1 MPFKKIRNLKKTGA
15 YILLDSLIRNE
26 AKHIFGYPG
35 GAILPVYD
43 ELYLWEQE
51 NLINHILTRHEQGAI
66 HAADGYARS
75 TGNVGVCFAT
85 SGPGATNLITGIANA
100 QMDSIP
106 LIIITG
112 QVGRNFIGTDAFQE
126 IDIFGITLP
135 IVKHSYVVRDPN
147 QISKIIAEAF
157 YIAQNGRPGPV
168 LIDIPKDVGLEEIE
182 NYKPIQQKHIIK
194 LKGYRFKYQTN
205 RLQIKQILSY
215 IKQASQ
221 PLLYVGGGAIIS
233 NSHNELKEFIKI
245 FQIPITTT
253 LMGKGAFD
261 ELNELSLGMLGMHGT
276 AYANFSVNE
285 CDLLIALGARFDDR
299 VTGKLEEFACHAQV
313 IHIDIDPAEIN
324 KNRNSQVDL
333 AGDVKIILEELVKE
347 QINHSKID
355 LDQTLPWRKR
365 INKWKEIYPLLIPI
379 NNDFISPQEI
389 INNLTN
395 LIPNGFFTTDVG
407 QHQMWSA
414 QFIKCKP
421 RHWVSSAGLGTMG
434 FGLPAAIGIQIA
446 FPHKKVIVITGD
458 SSFQMNL
465 QELGTIAQYNLP
477 IKIIIINN
485 RWQGMVR
492 QWQESFYGERYSHS
506 NMEKGSP
513 NFSLIANAYGIKS
526 IKIEKIIL
534 LKEKLEQLLKSK
546 GANLIDVI
554 VKDNENCYPMVA
566 PGKNNSQ
573 MLGLFKRNLNT
584 KKI

>member
-1 MPFKKIRNLKKTGA
+1 MPLKKIKNSKKTGA
-15 YILLDSLIRNE
+15 YVLLDSLVRNE
-26 AKHIFGYPG
+26 TKHIFGYPG
-35 GAILPVYD
+35 GAILPLYD
-43 ELYLWEQE
+43 ELFLWEQE
-51 NLINHILTRHEQGAI
+51 NLIQHILTRHEQAAI
-66 HAADGYARS
+66 HAADSYARA

-85 SGPGATNLITGIANA
+85 SGPGATNLVTGIANA
-100 QMDSIP
+100 QMDSVPIV
-106 LIIITG
+106 IITG
-112 QVGRNFIGTDAFQE
+112 QVGRAFIGTDAFQE

-182 NYKPIQQKHIIK
+182 NYKPIQQKHVIK
-194 LKGYRFKYQTN
+194 LKGYRFQYKTN
-205 RLQIKQILSY
+205 RLQILQVLNY
-215 IKQASQ
+215 IKQATQ
-221 PLLYVGGGAIIS
+221 PLLYVGGGTIIA
-233 NSHNELKEFIKI
+233 NAHEELKEFAEI

-261 ELNELSLGMLGMHGT
+261 ETHTLALGMLGMHGT

-299 VTGKLEEFACHAQV
+299 VTGKLEEFACHAQI

-324 KNRNSQVDL
+324 KNRNTQIDL
-333 AGDVKIILEELVKE
+333 VGDVKVILHELLKE
-347 QINHSKID
+347 QIYTSKFD

-365 INKWKEIYPLLIPI
+365 VTKWKEVYPLIIPI
-379 NNDFISPQEI
+379 NKHMISPQET

-395 LIPNGFFTTDVG
+395 ISPNAFFTTDVG

-421 RHWVSSAGLGTMG
+421 RHWISSAGLGTMG
-434 FGLPAAIGIQIA
+434 FGLPAAIGVQIA
-446 FPHKKVIVITGD
+446 FPQKKVICITGD

-465 QELGTIAQYNLP
+465 QELGTIVQYNLP
-477 IKIIIINN
+477 IKIIIVNN

-492 QWQESFYGERYSHS
+492 QWQQSFYGERYSHS

-513 NFSLIANAYGIKS
+513 NFGLLANSYGIKNYKFEL
-526 IKIEKIIL
+526 ID
-534 LKEKLEQLLKSK
+534 QLINNL
-546 GANLIDVI
+546 ANSLNTSGPSLIDVI
-554 VKDNENCYPMVA
+554 VIQDENCYPMVA
-566 PGKNNSQ
+566 PGKNNAQ
-573 MLGLFKRNLNT
+573 MIGIFKRKINT
-584 KKI
+584 QII

>member
-205 RLQIKQILSY
+205 RLQIKQIL
-215 IKQASQ
+215 QT
-221 PLLYVGGGAIIS
+221 
-233 NSHNELKEFIKI
+233 I
-245 FQIPITTT
+245 FQKIPYEILIRITDADY
-253 LMGKGAFD
+253 LHCQSSH
-261 ELNELSLGMLGMHGT
+261 SLT
-276 AYANFSVNE
+276 ADSACSYSRYQNFSCRFNSSVY
-285 CDLLIALGARFDDR
+285 LG
-299 VTGKLEEFACHAQV
+299 
-313 IHIDIDPAEIN
+313 
-324 KNRNSQVDL
+324 
-333 AGDVKIILEELVKE
+333 
-347 QINHSKID
+347 
-355 LDQTLPWRKR
+355 
-365 INKWKEIYPLLIPI
+365 
-379 NNDFISPQEI
+379 
-389 INNLTN
+389 
-395 LIPNGFFTTDVG
+395 
-407 QHQMWSA
+407 
-414 QFIKCKP
+414 
-421 RHWVSSAGLGTMG
+421 
-434 FGLPAAIGIQIA
+434 
-446 FPHKKVIVITGD
+446 
-458 SSFQMNL
+458 
-465 QELGTIAQYNLP
+465 
-477 IKIIIINN
+477 
-485 RWQGMVR
+485 
-492 QWQESFYGERYSHS
+492 
-506 NMEKGSP
+506 
-513 NFSLIANAYGIKS
+513 
-526 IKIEKIIL
+526 
-534 LKEKLEQLLKSK
+534 
-546 GANLIDVI
+546 
-554 VKDNENCYPMVA
+554 
-566 PGKNNSQ
+566 
-573 MLGLFKRNLNT
+573 
-584 KKI
+584 